1 MADFETWKFASLV
14 DFAREAQAKLAV
26 LEIQLA
32 QINATAL
39 YTRITELEEVVR
51 EAQETLAEC
60 DKDRKDLLAELRKM
74 IVQELAP

>member
-1 MADFETWKFASLV
+1 MADFETWKFSSLV

-32 QINATAL
+32 QNNSTEL
-39 YTRITELEEVVR
+39 YARITELEKD
-51 EAQETLAEC
+51 LYEC
-60 DKDRKDLLAELRKM
+60 DRDRKDLLAELRKM